1 MQGKSIFFATSI
13 IKLTTAFIL
22 LPTAFIKLATA
33 FIILPTAKTK
43 FITVFNILATAYIIL
58 HTATI
63 KRLTE
68 KYNLL
73 TAKIHLTGATTNKKK
88 FATAQEKAHLQSAT
102 PNAKPKIAK
111 ELFLFP
117 LLPTLKKRINF
128 LHSNPKNQP
137 CRIDGTAYNKS
148 FARLRGKVLNSS
160 LLPIFEHWC
169 LVESFGIFSPQPRK
183 APNRCV
189 QHIFRTYAESF
200 SPIFSKDFFLKL
212 LPKNFA

>member
-1 MQGKSIFFATSI
+1 MQGKSIMLTTSF
-13 IKLTTAFIL
+13 IKLTTTFIL

-33 FIILPTAKTK
+33 FIKLLTAKTK
-43 FITVFNILATAYIIL
+43 LKTEFNILATANIIL
-58 HTATI
+58 SSAII
-63 KRLTE
+63 K
-68 KYNLL
+68 LL
-73 TAKIHLTGATTNKKK
+73 TAKYILVTDKIHLTGATINRKQ

-128 LHSNPKNQP
+128 LLSNPKNQP

-148 FARLRGKVLNSS
+148 FARLRGKVQNSS

-169 LVESFGIFSPQPRK
+169 LIESFGIFSPQPRK
-183 APNRCV
+183 APIRCKR
-189 QHIFRTYAESF
+189 F
-200 SPIFSKDFFLKL
+200 
-212 LPKNFA
+212 